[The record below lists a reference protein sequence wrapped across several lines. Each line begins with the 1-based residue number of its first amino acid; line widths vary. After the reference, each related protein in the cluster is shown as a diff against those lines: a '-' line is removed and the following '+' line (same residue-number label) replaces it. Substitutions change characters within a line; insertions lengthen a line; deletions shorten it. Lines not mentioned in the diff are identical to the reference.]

1 MYNLWLVDYAGVDP
15 ETGNALYWAREPV
28 EDPKEPGTQL
38 VIDGVPQWSKE
49 EYKTDQ
55 YEVARNSNRKLTGN
69 IMHKNYGGFCA
80 RVNAYGV
87 YFSIAFA
94 YQAGGKIYDS
104 TYAFIMNPGNSDYFG
119 KTWHKDILKAW
130 TPENT
135 NTDVPRMAT
144 SGQASTYGNAQSDR
158 FLISS
163 NYLSLNNITLG
174 YTFPSKWVKKIGL
187 ESLRVYGAAENVA
200 LWSKRKGLDPRQGF
214 VSSRNETYSPIRS
227 ISGGLKVSF

>member
-1 MYNLWLVDYAGVDP
+1 MWLVEYAGVDP
-15 ETGNALYWAREPV
+15 ETGMALYKALRNVIGEDGKPV
-28 EDPKEPGTQL
+28 NIGTEENPVYKQ
-38 VIDGVPQWSKE
+38 E
-49 EYKTDQ
+49 EYETSD
-55 YEVARNSNRKLTGN
+55 YNTARDTNRKLTGN
-69 IMHKNYGGFCA
+69 IMPKIYGGFGA
-80 RVNAYGV
+80 EINAYGV
-87 YFSIAFA
+87 DFSFGFS

-104 TYAFIMNPGNSDYFG
+104 TYAYIMNAGDGNYLG

-144 SGQASTYGNAQSDR
+144 NGTAATYGNSMSDR

-163 NYLSLNNITLG
+163 NYLALNNMKLG
-174 YTFPSKWVKKIGL
+174 YTFPAKWVKKLGL
-187 ESLRVYGAAENVA
+187 ESLRVYAAAENVA